1 VPLEMQAASPTCASS
16 PCLSSS
22 SLSPHVIPGGGQG
35 GGGGAG
41 AGAAPAPGEG
51 RAAALGAGG
60 CTGVPTPVEAG
71 AALVASGIAGA
82 ASSSR
87 RTVSMCERCG
97 DGRAA
102 VKRSKDASKVCRA
115 CFFHLFEEEI
125 YETIVRERMFK
136 PGEKVCVA
144 ASGGKDSTV
153 LAEVMTT
160 LNARHDMGLDLH
172 LLSIDEVCVCEGG
185 WVGGVCYTRTHG
197 SHTSPVRGLL
207 VNQDRDD

>member
-1 VPLEMQAASPTCASS
+1 
-16 PCLSSS
+16 
-22 SLSPHVIPGGGQG
+22 
-35 GGGGAG
+35 
-41 AGAAPAPGEG
+41 
-51 RAAALGAGG
+51 
-60 CTGVPTPVEAG
+60 
-71 AALVASGIAGA
+71 
-82 ASSSR
+82 
-87 RTVSMCERCG
+87 
-97 DGRAA
+97 
-102 VKRSKDASKVCRA
+102 
-115 CFFHLFEEEI
+115 LFEEEI
-125 YETIVRERMFK
+125 YQTIVRERMFK

-172 LLSIDEVCVCEGG
+172 LLSIDEVCVWVGG